1 MVANPYQYTRNP
13 LVIAEIVGLVIENV
27 DMVPDLLNCACVN
40 SIWME
45 PALRKLYRGSMN
57 DMQFRTPGIDS
68 LNCLLVASP
77 GRFARNV
84 SFVKHLLLAPEYPS
98 GGCGNSSCR
107 PLCFDVCRAMRF
119 RGLAELLLRTQP
131 RGFTSLMIP
140 FEMAH
145 NALELFSDHLGQET
159 VYPAGD
165 FPNLKALTVYISEDD
180 PELGGL
186 DRLLTTRDLQF
197 IHLEEW
203 IGPYTIDHYHRVL
216 SGKLL
221 PYLRAQKNL
230 KALALDLA
238 GCSNPFPEEQEES
251 IWPRLK
257 ALYLHCADDQWLMQL
272 SKFKE
277 L

>member
-159 VYPAGD
+159 V
-165 FPNLKALTVYISEDD
+165 
-180 PELGGL
+180 
-186 DRLLTTRDLQF
+186 
-197 IHLEEW
+197 
-203 IGPYTIDHYHRVL
+203 
-216 SGKLL
+216 
-221 PYLRAQKNL
+221 
-230 KALALDLA
+230 
-238 GCSNPFPEEQEES
+238 
-251 IWPRLK
+251 
-257 ALYLHCADDQWLMQL
+257 
-272 SKFKE
+272 
-277 L
+277 